1 VKTFLTSDPRERAEM
16 YREEVA
22 WAERR
27 LRDAE
32 DELLAAREKLQ
43 RMRAAHASALRAI
56 ASEERGAP
64 IVIWVLT

>member
-1 VKTFLTSDPRERAEM
+1 MKTFLTSDPRERAEM

-43 RMRAAHASALRAI
+43 RMRAARASRPCL
-56 ASEERGAP
+56 
-64 IVIWVLT
+64 